1 MLATILC
8 LDGLRKSENVIEI
21 DAIDL
26 AGIQINDGIQVSD
39 TKLMPQLERKV
50 NVAIFQILEVP
61 IIIGQIMIAT
71 YLKR

>member
-39 TKLMPQLERKV
+39 TKLMPQLESKV